1 MQILA
6 NVNVPKA
13 TVDALRLAG
22 HDVLWALERMAT
34 DTDFAILSTA
44 QTESRILL
52 TNDKDFGDLAVRAGL
67 RAECGVILL
76 RLKGLSPDEVV
87 ERTLEAIGSRTD
99 WANHLSV
106 VEKKRIRMRPL
117 SPGAAPQK

>member
-13 TVDALRLAG
+13 TVEALRLAR
-22 HDVLWALERMAT
+22 HDVLWALERMAR
-34 DTDFAILSTA
+34 DSDFEILAAA
-44 QTESRILL
+44 QSESRVVL
-52 TNDKDFGDLAVRAGL
+52 TNHKDFGDLAVHAGL
-67 RAECGVILL
+67 PAECGIILL

-99 WANHLSV
+99 WANHFSV
-106 VEKKRIRMRPL
+106 VDKKRIRMRPL
-117 SPGAAPQK
+117 PKTTP